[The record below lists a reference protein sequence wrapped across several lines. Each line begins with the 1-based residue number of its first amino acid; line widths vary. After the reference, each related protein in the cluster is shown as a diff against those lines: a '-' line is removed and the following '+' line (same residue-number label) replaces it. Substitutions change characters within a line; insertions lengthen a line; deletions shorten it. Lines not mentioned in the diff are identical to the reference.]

1 MEEPRYFW
9 QPTAMALLN
18 PRCEARHFPGKPD
31 RCESSRA
38 AAHASDDMLPL
49 PRGEP
54 MRLPPATEDMD
65 VEPYSSAVLRP
76 LTAACVFRDCS
87 LRDQATAVE
96 RRACRTLM
104 RQAAIKWRHGLA
116 MGDL

>member
-1 MEEPRYFW
+1 MKVLHPPCDSPRSLVICD
-9 QPTAMALLN
+9 Q
-18 PRCEARHFPGKPD
+18 RV
-31 RCESSRA
+31 SSRRVEDERDA
-38 AAHASDDMLPL
+38 VLPS
-49 PRGEP
+49 
-54 MRLPPATEDMD
+54 ATRKKA
-65 VEPYSSAVLRP
+65 VKRFAIEPYSAAILRP

-87 LRDQATAVE
+87 LRIQSAPPE